1 MQTPTPGLP
10 EFEYAR
16 PTSWAE
22 ASQLLGGGEPGLA
35 VPVMGGTDAFVQM
48 RARSIQP
55 RLVVDVKH
63 LPGMRDIAYDPE
75 SGLKVGAAATMNQI
89 AGHAEVQAHY
99 PLLAQA
105 ARSVGYYQLRNRA
118 TIGGNLCN
126 ASPCADTSLATLVLD
141 GVLLLRSE
149 GGERQVPTAQ
159 FFLGPGET
167 ALRPGE
173 LMAAIQFPAP
183 PGGAAG
189 QYLKLGRTR
198 LGDLAIVG
206 VAVWGHPD
214 PTAASG
220 YRFRIGLG
228 AVAPVVLRATA
239 AEELLAGHPP
249 GERSFALAAESAVEQ
264 AQPMSDVRASATYRS
279 AMVRSLTLRGLRQ
292 VWETLSGA

>member
-1 MQTPTPGLP
+1 MQAPTPGLP
-10 EFEYAR
+10 EFEYVR

-22 ASQLLGGGEPGLA
+22 ASRLLGDGEAGLA
-35 VPVMGGTDAFVQM
+35 LPVMGGTDAFSQM
-48 RARSIQP
+48 RAGSVRP

-75 SGLKVGAAATMNQI
+75 SGLRVGAAATMNQI

-99 PLLAQA
+99 PLLGQA
-105 ARSVGYYQLRNRA
+105 ARSVGSYQLRNRA

-126 ASPCADTSLATLVLD
+126 ASPCADTSLAALILD
-141 GVLLLRSE
+141 GVLLLRSAD
-149 GGERQVPTAQ
+149 GERQIPTPH

-173 LMAAIQFPAP
+173 LMATILFPVP
-183 PGGAAG
+183 PAGAAG
-189 QYLKLGRTR
+189 KYLKLGRTR
-198 LGDLAIVG
+198 LGDLSIVS

-214 PTAASG
+214 PTAGSG

-228 AVAPVVLRATA
+228 SVAPVVLRATA
-239 AEELLAGHPP
+239 AEELLAEHPP

-264 AQPMSDVRASATYRS
+264 AQPISDVRGSAAYRS
-279 AMVRSLTLRGLRQ
+279 AMVRNLTLRGLRQ
-292 VWETLSGA
+292 VWGMLRGA